1 MPTPAGGSEFGSA
14 DPSGAAPGS
23 THSELSGA
31 AGNVVQAREVSG
43 GVHFHQDGAP
53 RRPVPRQLPGDVR
66 GFVNRTRD
74 LERLDE
80 ITAADCTEP
89 GVTALAVIAG
99 TAGVGKTSLAL
110 RWAHREQHRFPDG
123 QLYVNLRGYDPGK
136 PVTPQHA
143 LDCFLEALD
152 VPPRAIPRKLPDKAA
167 AYRSLLAG
175 RRILVVLDNA
185 AGVSQV
191 RPLLPGSGGCQ
202 VLVTSRSRLSG
213 LAAREGARR
222 ITLDVLS
229 EDEAVRLVREV
240 TAGQRPDDE
249 PAALAE
255 LARLCAHLPLAL
267 RIAAER
273 ASARPWMR
281 LTDLIRDL
289 RDESVLWD
297 ALTVDDGEEADAV
310 RTVFAWSYRAL
321 PPEEARLFRLLG
333 LHPGPDFGAGV
344 AATLAGVTLA
354 RARTLLDVLIGAHL
368 IEQHEADRYHF
379 HDLLRTYARD
389 QACHEEAPELRN
401 GLLRRVLNWYGHTA
415 DAAQT
420 WINPHEPHVEL
431 DAPEEGVVPL
441 VFSGHDEAVAW
452 YEAERAGLPAIIL
465 AAVDAGLDRP
475 AWQLAVVLRAIHMR
489 LQPFDEWIAIADAG
503 LVAARRSGDRAAEA
517 EVLESLGMAYAQ
529 RGQAVEA
536 ADFHRNCLTI
546 RQELLDPRGVAFAL
560 NNLAVLGL
568 RTLDSAAALLWA
580 RRAAEAFE
588 AIGEWH
594 WARISRVNLAEAYC
608 EAEEFGSAVA
618 LVSEVLPELRE
629 PASAGHRGNA
639 LNVLSTARLGLG
651 DAESARAAAAAAV
664 EVATSRHNRVW
675 EGHWLCT
682 LGRAQQACGD
692 IDEALAS
699 YRRSAALQHGLGDRV
714 REARAWH
721 LTGVAYQALGRHR
734 EAVDFHLTAAAV
746 FRELDDGR
754 RLAVVLADLAE
765 ARSCSGEHDAGA
777 AARREAVGILARYDD
792 VRASRL
798 RERQARILGD

>member
-1 MPTPAGGSEFGSA
+1 MT
-14 DPSGAAPGS
+14 APGAGRESGS
-23 THSELSGA
+23 TRSELSGA

-43 GVHFHQDGAP
+43 GVHFHQDGMP

-74 LERLDE
+74 FERLDE
-80 ITAADCTEP
+80 ITAADCAEP
-89 GVTALAVIAG
+89 GVTVLAVIAG

-136 PVTPQHA
+136 PVTPQRA

-152 VPPRAIPRKLPDKAA
+152 VPPAAIPRKLPDKAA

-175 RRILVVLDNA
+175 RRVLVVLDNA

-229 EDEAVRLVREV
+229 EEEAVRLLREV
-240 TAGQRPDDE
+240 TARQRPDDE
-249 PAALAE
+249 PTALAE
-255 LARLCAHLPLAL
+255 LARLCAYLPLAL

-273 ASARPWMR
+273 AATRPWMR

-344 AATLAGVTLA
+344 AATLAGVSLA

-368 IEQHEADRYHF
+368 IEQHEAGRYHF
-379 HDLLRTYARD
+379 HDLLRTYAKG
-389 QACHEEAPELRN
+389 QALHEEAPECRD
-401 GLLRRVLNWYGHTA
+401 GLLRRILAWYVHTA

-420 WINPHEPHVEL
+420 WINPHEPRVEL

-441 VFSGHDEAVAW
+441 VFSGYDEAVAW
-452 YEAERAGLPAIIL
+452 YEAERAGLPAISST
-465 AAVDAGLDRP
+465 AVGAGLDRP

-517 EVLESLGMAYAQ
+517 EVLESLGMAHAQ

-536 ADFHRNCLTI
+536 GYFHRNCLMI
-546 RQELLDPRGVAFAL
+546 RQELADPLGVAFAL

-568 RTLDSAAALLWA
+568 RTLDAADAVLWA
-580 RRAAEAFE
+580 QRAADAF
-588 AIGEWH
+588 AATGESH

-608 EAEEFGSAVA
+608 EAEEFASAAA

-629 PASAGHRGNA
+629 PGSAGHRGNA
-639 LNVLSTARLGLG
+639 LNVLSAAQLGLG
-651 DAESARAAAAAAV
+651 DTESALASAASAV
-664 EVATSRHNRVW
+664 DLATSHHNRAW
-675 EGHWLCT
+675 EGHWLST

-692 IDEALAS
+692 IDEALVS

-714 REARAWH
+714 REASAWH
-721 LTGVAYQALGRHR
+721 LTGAAYQALGRYR

-746 FRELDDGR
+746 FRELDDRR
-754 RLAVVLADLAE
+754 RLAVVLAHLAD
-765 ARSCSGEHDAGA
+765 ARSHCGEHDAGA
-777 AARREAVGILARYDD
+777 ATRREAVGILARYEDA
-792 VRASRL
+792 RASRL
-798 RERQARILGD
+798 RARLERILGD